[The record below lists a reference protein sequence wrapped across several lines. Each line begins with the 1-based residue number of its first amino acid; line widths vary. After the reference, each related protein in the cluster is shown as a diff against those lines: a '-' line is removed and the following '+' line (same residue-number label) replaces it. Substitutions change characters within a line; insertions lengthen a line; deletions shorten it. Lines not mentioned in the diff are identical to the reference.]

1 MAFSAFGGRVDA
13 GATGPPNRGARP
25 FRVEAA
31 RRGGETR
38 RVRGRETRAHV
49 SLHRHAARVIR
60 APRAPPRVTH
70 GTHVESRDSPRT
82 RAGKLFDMRER
93 VTNM

>member
-13 GATGPPNRGARP
+13 VATGPPNRGARP

-49 SLHRHAARVIR
+49 SLHRHAARVI
-60 APRAPPRVTH
+60 APRAPGVTH
-70 GTHVESRDSPRT
+70 ALESGRDSPRT

>member
-13 GATGPPNRGARP
+13 VATGPPNRGARP

-49 SLHRHAARVIR
+49 SLHRHAARVI
-60 APRAPPRVTH
+60 APRAPAGH
-70 GTHVESRDSPRT
+70 ART
-82 RAGKLFDMRER
+82 RE
-93 VTNM
+93 

>member
-70 GTHVESRDSPRT
+70 AR
-82 RAGKLFDMRER
+82 RE
-93 VTNM
+93 